1 MKILTD
7 VRGVNMTENNLQ
19 KNADRFKGFA
29 EVYDNSRPKM
39 PIYPVKIITRYLER
53 MPETVVDLGCG
64 TGLSTLVWRGN
75 CKNAIGID
83 PSDDMLFEAQ
93 KKAGDGLSFLK
104 GFSNDTTLDSGIADA
119 VVCSQSFHWM
129 EPFST
134 LNEVSRIL
142 KDGGV
147 FATVDCDWP
156 PVCVPKAEKAYAEL
170 YKKVKLL
177 EKELPDVKNSFVR
190 YSKDRHLQNIKDSG
204 HFCYCRELLF
214 ANTEEF
220 NAERFIG
227 VILSQGSLQSV
238 LKLHPE
244 LIFDD
249 ISKFKKEIYAVFG
262 DSRFEADFCYRMR
275 IGVK

>member
-7 VRGVNMTENNLQ
+7 TAGENMAENNLQ

-29 EVYDNSRPKM
+29 DVYDNARPKM
-39 PIYPVKIITRYLER
+39 PIYPVKVVARYLER
-53 MPETVVDLGCG
+53 TPETVVDLGCG

-93 KKAGDGLSFLK
+93 KKAGEGLSFLK
-104 GFSNDTTLDSGIADA
+104 GFSNNTTLENGIADA

-129 EPFST
+129 EPTST
-134 LNEVSRIL
+134 LKEVSRIL

-156 PVCVPKAEKAYAEL
+156 PVCVPKAEKAYSTL
-170 YKKVKLL
+170 YEKVKRL
-177 EKELPDVKNSFVR
+177 EKELPDVSDSFVR
-190 YSKDRHLQNIKDSG
+190 YPKDKHLQNIKDSRY
-204 HFCYCRELLF
+204 FYYCRELLF
-214 ANTEEF
+214 SNSEEF
-220 NAERFIG
+220 DANRFIN
-227 VILSQGSLQSV
+227 VILSQGSLQTV

-249 ISKFKKEIYAVFG
+249 ISKFKKEIHGIFG
-262 DSRFEADFCYRMR
+262 NLRFEADFCYRMR